1 MKRFI
6 SMLKSRVLMIPGKL
20 VTIGFMCFESF
31 LIHIHVEDKNAFK
44 MRLFNFFLN
53 IYVLIYRIAK
63 GKFRACVYIKHTN
76 NYNDEFILLELNT
89 KEKFYIRRKM
99 FSSDI
104 IPVIETFIFRQY
116 ERNSDNLE
124 NKIIL
129 DIGAYIGDSA
139 VYFARRGGNVYSYEP
154 SKELYDIAIKNARL
168 NNCAVNFFNK
178 GVGDKNGRFKLLH
191 PKYHKGRAS
200 GGSTTLFDDDDYD
213 SIDPNAKTEEVDIIS
228 FFDLL
233 NLFKSVYLAKIDCE
247 GCEFKIF
254 KSLNSDDLDK
264 IEHFIVEY
272 HKEPDEI
279 IALLKN
285 NGFNVQTNKISNS
298 LIFADKI

>member
-6 SMLKSRVLMIPGKL
+6 SMLKNMVSMIFAKL
-20 VTIGFMCFESF
+20 IIIGLRCFESF
-31 LIHIHVEDKNAFK
+31 LIHINVEDKNAFK
-44 MRLFNFFLN
+44 MWLFNFFLN
-53 IYVLIYRIAK
+53 ISIILYRIER

-104 IPVIETFIFRQY
+104 SSIIETFIFRQY
-116 ERNSDNLE
+116 ERNSDNLK

-129 DIGAYIGDSA
+129 DIGAHIGDSA
-139 VYFARRGGNVYSYEP
+139 VYFAKLGGDVYSYEP
-154 SKELYDIAIKNARL
+154 SKELYDIAIKNAKL

-191 PKYHKGRAS
+191 HKDGANLA
-200 GGSTTLFDDDDYD
+200 STTLFDDDYD
-213 SIDPNAKTEEVDIIS
+213 NIDPNTKKEEIDIIS

-233 NLFKSVYLAKIDCE
+233 NQFKSVYLAKIDCE

-254 KSLNSDDLDK
+254 KSLNSNDLDK
-264 IEHFIVEY
+264 IEHFIIEY
-272 HKEPDEI
+272 HKEQPDEI
-279 IALLKN
+279 VALLKN
-285 NGFNVQTNKISNS
+285 NGFNVQTNKTSNS